1 MRKNEKRSNM
11 MSKVMR
17 KSEERS
23 NIMMKV
29 MKYSDSLNNQWQDFN
44 DEVHKV
50 MRENKEIKDKLVFQ
64 G

>member
-1 MRKNEKRSNM
+1 M